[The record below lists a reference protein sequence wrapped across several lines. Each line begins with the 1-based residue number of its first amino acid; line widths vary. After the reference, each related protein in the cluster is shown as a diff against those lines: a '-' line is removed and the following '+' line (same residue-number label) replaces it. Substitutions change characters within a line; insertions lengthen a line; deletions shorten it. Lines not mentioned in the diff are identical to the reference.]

1 MTSLISPKAGTT
13 RVSVRNATRPSL
25 ITAPCSFS
33 NPSAGWS
40 GTCLAQLMT
49 ANTATTRSSIS
60 IIRTPLSTKSPSPW
74 LALIPTW
81 PIWPSCLC
89 AAKVLR
95 LTSSRGR
102 LSLRCKDGSPIP
114 LVMKTYPSAYAHL
127 PSRATGQWLEP
138 WLLYPLRAN
147 EKSPVSAIE
156 FDRQTNSC
164 SITLADGRKIV
175 AAVTIGKDAIGEVS
189 LKTFDANGALV
200 KTAVAK

>member
-1 MTSLISPKAGTT
+1 MSHVP
-13 RVSVRNATRPSL
+13 
-25 ITAPCSFS
+25 
-33 NPSAGWS
+33 
-40 GTCLAQLMT
+40 
-49 ANTATTRSSIS
+49 
-60 IIRTPLSTKSPSPW
+60 TP
-74 LALIPTW
+74 IYH
-81 PIWPSCLC
+81 
-89 AAKVLR
+89 R
-95 LTSSRGR
+95 Q
-102 LSLRCKDGSPIP
+102 
-114 LVMKTYPSAYAHL
+114 
-127 PSRATGQWLEP
+127 ATGQWLEP